1 MFTNR
6 ECNWTSVILIIIFL
20 LFILALILWATSKSK
35 PKNCCNSKL
44 DFQNCKAYFKGGIDM
59 NSENNYKKVCNK
71 S

>member
-20 LFILALILWATSKSK
+20 LFILGLILWATSKSK
-35 PKNCCNSKL
+35 PKNCCNSKS
-44 DFQNCKAYFKGGIDM
+44 DFQNCKGYFKGGIDM
-59 NSENNYKKVCNK
+59 SSENNYKKVCNK